1 MGSVS
6 KTVLVSYWRGED
18 QFAANRVAGLLAPIF
33 GNDGVM
39 LDDGALAGTEDVE
52 ALFRNVAQC
61 AALVVIVGR
70 GWISARGRGHR
81 GYLTDPHDGVE
92 LAIDAALKLNKA
104 IVPILT
110 NGVAMPRVDEL
121 PGVIASFGMCG
132 EIRFTREM
140 QDLGAPGHADPSREI
155 RGESITTVFDYL
167 STSRQFARES
177 KIRNRQ
183 VRRVFSRFYSIALLG
198 NFSQE
203 SGKHAFFALTSAA
216 IGCGAIVAAQFA
228 DYPALSHPKRP
239 YRAELVLSQP
249 ERRLHDRPAL
259 ARAEHENGGPQ
270 FRDPP
275 VKSLLRAT
283 SPLPK
288 SDKGA
293 QDSDSASLEA
303 FSPAPAA
310 EYRAAVLLAR
320 PQDSTLSRIE
330 TGHVG
335 WSMEAGDLLR
345 QDGPEVRAEID
356 VPKMKMRAVL
366 TIRKNPGS
374 SPEATYTLDLK
385 FLFDNQADVTRF
397 REVGLPQMR
406 SMDMPNGDPLMGIRL
421 KLDDDHFVFGLSRS
435 NTSYNELLLSS
446 RDWIDFPMLAN
457 DNSLSKLTF
466 EKGAEGRKIIEE
478 AMNAWR

>member
-1 MGSVS
+1 MCC
-6 KTVLVSYWRGED
+6 D
-18 QFAANRVAGLLAPIF
+18 IPI
-33 GNDGVM
+33 
-39 LDDGALAGTEDVE
+39 
-52 ALFRNVAQC
+52 
-61 AALVVIVGR
+61 
-70 GWISARGRGHR
+70 
-81 GYLTDPHDGVE
+81 
-92 LAIDAALKLNKA
+92 
-104 IVPILT
+104 
-110 NGVAMPRVDEL
+110 
-121 PGVIASFGMCG
+121 
-132 EIRFTREM
+132 TREL
-140 QDLGAPGHADPSREI
+140 QDSGAPRQADPSTEI
-155 RGESITTVFDYL
+155 RGESITTIFDPR
-167 STSRQFARES
+167 STSRQFVHKP
-177 KIRNRQ
+177 KIGNRQ
-183 VRRVFSRFYSIALLG
+183 VRRVFSRMYSKVSLG
-198 NFSQE
+198 NFGHKS
-203 SGKHAFFALTSAA
+203 SKHAFFALTTAA
-216 IGCGAIVAAQFA
+216 IGCGAIIAAQFA
-228 DYPALSHPKRP
+228 NYPALSHSQRP

-249 ERRLHDRPAL
+249 ERKLHDRPAV
-259 ARAEHENGGPQ
+259 ARAEHENGGPK
-270 FRDPP
+270 FHDPP

-288 SDKGA
+288 RDEGPQGSDN
-293 QDSDSASLEA
+293 ASLEA
-303 FSPAPAA
+303 FSPAPAT

-335 WSMEAGDLLR
+335 WSMEAGDPSR

-385 FLFDNQADVTRF
+385 FLFDNQADVTGF

-435 NTSYNELLLSS
+435 NTSYNEHLLSS
-446 RDWIDFPMLAN
+446 RDWIDFPMLVS